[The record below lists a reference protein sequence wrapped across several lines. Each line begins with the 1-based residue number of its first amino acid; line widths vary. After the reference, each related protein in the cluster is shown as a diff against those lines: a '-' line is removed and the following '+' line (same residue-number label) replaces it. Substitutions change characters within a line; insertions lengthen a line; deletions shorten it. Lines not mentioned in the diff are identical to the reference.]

1 MLRTMPERIIH
12 ALSHE
17 LSSVVVS
24 LPLML
29 WIGGLTWQQEL
40 MANVG
45 LIVFR
50 SNIDIIKSLFG

>member
-1 MLRTMPERIIH
+1 MPERIIH

>member
-1 MLRTMPERIIH
+1 MLRTMPERIIQ